1 TNQGKITTEQLRE
14 QLKLLEAEKA
24 RLTKRIV
31 DLETLTAESERLVK
45 EQKEKIVKDYLLFTE
60 EQEQMLQKLIS
71 FTRTVEIILNKF
83 EELYHH
89 ELTLERQ
96 NKEKQNLPQQ
106 ITNIEKSISEM
117 KRDIKLLEVNP
128 SQVVNNY
135 ITT

>member
-1 TNQGKITTEQLRE
+1 KITTEQLRE

-106 ITNIEKSISEM
+106 ITNIEKSI
-117 KRDIKLLEVNP
+117 
-128 SQVVNNY
+128 
-135 ITT
+135 